1 MACPMGAGTRHVE
14 GCGEDTAQ
22 TAPLGLVWPQ
32 VPAQMTAQ
40 NHAATSGLLCPKENC
55 HPLLSSVKPLD
66 TPVLTSASFATQVP
80 FVVKSGVRTCR
91 PQQRCR
97 TDAGS

>member
-66 TPVLTSASFATQVP
+66 TPVLTSTTWASLWARWQLPTSCDSNATHLSQAEHR
-80 FVVKSGVRTCR
+80 S
-91 PQQRCR
+91 
-97 TDAGS
+97 